1 MRSVRVS
8 GREVAAPVCVPVIVK
23 DPTFAVF
30 ATVVLCVMPPLLLL
44 SLIGSIMLFGGGELH
59 ILFSVFGRA
68 SMRL

>member
-1 MRSVRVS
+1 
-8 GREVAAPVCVPVIVK
+8 VPVIVK

-44 SLIGSIMLFGGGELH
+44 SLIGRILLFGGGEVH
-59 ILFSVFGRA
+59 ILIMVFGRA